1 MSHKTEL
8 RNYLSAAGDEKFSD
22 WSEDSPFRQIDHAKN
37 KLDNTL
43 NKARDLFKFLDET
56 CEIVGLDVTRASA
69 KTQIKIVTDELDAA
83 KTAVAALSFPTLDD
97 HWPSNKA
104 AVSNLTDYVEPEA
117 PADPALEAAPAAE
130 EAAEEDA
137 AEGEDAAE

>member
-37 KLDNTL
+37 KLDNAL
-43 NKARDLFKFLDET
+43 NKARDLFKFLDDT
-56 CEIVGLDVTRASA
+56 CEIVGLDVTRAA
-69 KTQIKIVTDELDAA
+69 AATQIKIVTDELDAA
-83 KTAVAALSFPTLDD
+83 KTDVAALSFPALGD
-97 HWPSNKA
+97 HWPSDKA

>member
-37 KLDNTL
+37 KLDNAL

-69 KTQIKIVTDELDAA
+69 ETQIKIVTDELDAA
-83 KTAVAALSFPTLDD
+83 KTAVAALSFPSLGD
-97 HWPSNKA
+97 HWPSDKA